1 MIRQVSSTPSWRV
14 KRVESP
20 RMAAEQQH
28 LVGRRPLAALVGELH
43 VEVDLLG
50 LGRMAALGL
59 DEQPHAGGRVEL
71 DHELHRLGLARAH
84 AAWKPTRGGRSKTR
98 RSSVCVTGMRLPVRM
113 KIGTPDQRQLSMSRR
128 SAA

>member
-1 MIRQVSSTPSWRV
+1 V
-14 KRVESP
+14 
-20 RMAAEQQH
+20 
-28 LVGRRPLAALVGELH
+28 
-43 VEVDLLG
+43 
-50 LGRMAALGL
+50 AALGL

-71 DHELHRLGLARAH
+71 DHDLHGLGLAH
-84 AAWKPTRGGRSKTR
+84 PQPWKPTRGGRWKTR